1 MPLDGACPYICEA
14 FLYKVILFGGKDIL
28 LLLRLVYVILILI
41 FFNLLIKYFKVTLE
55 VGAKITE
62 NLKVPLEHS
71 ICLYNSQI

>member
-14 FLYKVILFGGKDIL
+14 LLYKVILFGGKDIL
-28 LLLRLVYVILILI
+28 LLLRLVYVILKLM
-41 FFNLLIKYFKVTLE
+41 FNLLIKYFKVTLE

>member
-14 FLYKVILFGGKDIL
+14 FLCKVILFGGKDIL
-28 LLLRLVYVILILI
+28 LLLRLVHVILILI
-41 FFNLLIKYFKVTLE
+41 FNLLIKYFKVKLE
-55 VGAKITE
+55 VGAKITK

>member
-1 MPLDGACPYICEA
+1 M
-14 FLYKVILFGGKDIL
+14 LF
-28 LLLRLVYVILILI
+28 LRLVYVILILM
-41 FFNLLIKYFKVTLE
+41 FNLLIKYFKVKLE